1 MVERSEEQLDQVFR
15 ALAHPVR
22 RDILRRIAR
31 ERVRITDLAAP
42 FEMTLEAVSQHV
54 RILERA
60 RLLKRTRDGRVH
72 WCRLDPAPLRDAG
85 KTLAKLGGFWGM
97 QLNSLERWLER
108 PPDKE

>member
-1 MVERSEEQLDQVFR
+1 MVERSDESIDQVFR

-31 ERVRITDLAAP
+31 ERVSISELADP
-42 FEMTLEAVSQHV
+42 FDMTLEAVSQHV

-72 WCRLDPAPLRDAG
+72 WCRLDPAPLKDAG
-85 KTLAKLGGFWGM
+85 VVLAKLGGFWGM

-108 PPDKE
+108 PPDKD

>member
-1 MVERSEEQLDQVFR
+1 MVERSDENIDQIFR

-31 ERVRITDLAAP
+31 ERVSISELAEP
-42 FEMTLEAVSQHV
+42 FDMTLEAVSQHV

-60 RLLKRTRDGRVH
+60 RLLKRSRDGRVH
-72 WCRLDPAPLRDAG
+72 WCRLEPAPLKDAG
-85 KTLAKLGGFWGM
+85 VVLAKLGGFWGM